1 MIEYIL
7 VLLLTSGVIFL
18 AYKAGKRA
26 GIKEEQLRQA
36 QKQLEEQINA
46 VQVIAHNSNLNEPD
60 IDTWLQERADKSDT
74 NMPTEF

>member
-1 MIEYIL
+1 MVEYIL

-60 IDTWLQERADKSDT
+60 VDTWLQERAGKSDA

>member
-7 VLLLTSGVIFL
+7 VLLLTSGIIFL

-60 IDTWLQERADKSDT
+60 IDTWLQERAKESDT